1 MKLQPLTMEGKARIV
16 RMHKAGCLGAQS
28 GQKLGIACQSF
39 SNVVKQFL
47 LLRLLS
53 LQSLHVD
60 ILSSTIARLDDYETL
75 HFHAIKIYLRIL
87 ATTIVL
93 EPRFI
98 FSWMHT
104 KYKN

>member
-39 SNVVKQFL
+39 SNGVKQFL

-60 ILSSTIARLDDYETL
+60 ILSSTIATKQQLTHLLIVDQ
-75 HFHAIKIYLRIL
+75 HAPLLVIQD
-87 ATTIVL
+87 
-93 EPRFI
+93 
-98 FSWMHT
+98 
-104 KYKN
+104 